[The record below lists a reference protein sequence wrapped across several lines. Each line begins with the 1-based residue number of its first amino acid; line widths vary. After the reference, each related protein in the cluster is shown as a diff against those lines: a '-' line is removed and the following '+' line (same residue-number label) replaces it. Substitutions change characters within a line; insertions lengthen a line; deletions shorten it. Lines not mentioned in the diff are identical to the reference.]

1 MKYLVLSLLCCVG
14 LSLRAAQAQIKNT
27 SSQYLA
33 CCYTKDETT
42 KQPIAV
48 LVTEDDLKSSHNFC
62 VTEKETGMTIPV
74 IADDIFFIIAGHIYS
89 HSGKLEKK
97 NKTKK

>member
-1 MKYLVLSLLCCVG
+1 MKYFILSLLCCAS
-14 LSLRAAQAQIKNT
+14 LSLQAAQAQVKSI
-27 SSQYLA
+27 SSQYLT
-33 CCYTKDETT
+33 CCYIKDETT

-48 LVTEDDLKSSHNFC
+48 LATEDDLKSSYNFC

-97 NKTKK
+97 KK